1 MERCV
6 TNKLQH
12 KTGNINTKHW
22 KTGDYS
28 SRSAGWNIQVPPV
41 KAIWWEPPVYLL
53 PTNHLAQAWS
63 RPSRTRPSVT
73 VLSNT
78 CAGKSYTWPY
88 TFSYVTARP
97 YCCTWRRR
105 TLSITS
111 APPARPYA
119 GCWGLMFMCWG
130 CPSKPMR
137 CFCFLCSVIWKKH
150 KRPTLVHDS
159 SHLSRSRPLPLTG
172 PRCLA
177 VDSPHRSVHSK
188 RLTEA
193 TATVQ
198 LQIYL
203 LTEAEYK
210 RLITKLGHMK
220 FQRSSKASES

>member
-22 KTGDYS
+22 KTHDYS
-28 SRSAGWNIQVPPV
+28 SRSAGWNTQVPPV

-63 RPSRTRPSVT
+63 RSSRSRPNVT

-88 TFSYVTARP
+88 TLSYVTARP

-105 TLSITS
+105 ILSITS
-111 APPARPYA
+111 VPPARPYA

-137 CFCFLCSVIWKKH
+137 CFCFLCSVIWKNTEDRLQCTI
-150 KRPTLVHDS
+150 RPTWAVHV
-159 SHLSRSRPLPLTG
+159 LSPWPGLGAWQSIVLIDPFIQ
-172 PRCLA
+172 
-177 VDSPHRSVHSK
+177 SV
-188 RLTEA
+188 
-193 TATVQ
+193 
-198 LQIYL
+198 
-203 LTEAEYK
+203 
-210 RLITKLGHMK
+210 
-220 FQRSSKASES
+220 